1 MNIILDNTYSS
12 LISITIIALVLLFIK
27 NRLINI
33 ILKISE
39 KTNTVYDELLLHSI
53 KTPSSYLI
61 VIGYLLTIFDYFIK
75 QYLIEFTFSL
85 SSSIFLLIILM
96 ISWSIL
102 RGLNF
107 YLASKPFIK
116 NLSSCLLYTSDAAD
130 E

>member
-33 ILKISE
+33 TLKISE

-53 KTPSSYLI
+53 KIPSSYLI
-61 VIGYLLTIFDYFIK
+61 VIGYLLIVFDYFIK

-85 SSSIFLLIILM
+85 SSSIFLINQPSLLTHLPSLIDYFLQY
-96 ISWSIL
+96 L
-102 RGLNF
+102 RSLQVLVVLFFPNQW
-107 YLASKPFIK
+107 
-116 NLSSCLLYTSDAAD
+116 
-130 E
+130 

>member
-53 KTPSSYLI
+53 KLRHLT
-61 VIGYLLTIFDYFIK
+61 LL
-75 QYLIEFTFSL
+75 
-85 SSSIFLLIILM
+85 
-96 ISWSIL
+96 
-102 RGLNF
+102 
-107 YLASKPFIK
+107 
-116 NLSSCLLYTSDAAD
+116 
-130 E
+130 

>member
-61 VIGYLLTIFDYFIK
+61 VIGYLLIIFDYFIK
-75 QYLIEFTFSL
+75 QYLNNNS
-85 SSSIFLLIILM
+85 
-96 ISWSIL
+96 
-102 RGLNF
+102 NN
-107 YLASKPFIK
+107 IK
-116 NLSSCLLYTSDAAD
+116 SR
-130 E
+130 

>member
-61 VIGYLLTIFDYFIK
+61 VIGYLLIIFDYFIK
-75 QYLIEFTFSL
+75 KYLIEFTVSL

-96 ISWSIL
+96 ISLAIL

-107 YLASKPFIK
+107 YL
-116 NLSSCLLYTSDAAD
+116 